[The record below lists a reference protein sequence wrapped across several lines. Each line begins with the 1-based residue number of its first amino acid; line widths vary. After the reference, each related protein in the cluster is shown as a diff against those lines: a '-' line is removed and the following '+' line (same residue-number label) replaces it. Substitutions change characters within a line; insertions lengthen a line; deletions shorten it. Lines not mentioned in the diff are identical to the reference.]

1 VLWWIVFLSFVISNR
16 WWKTIRRSTKPHE
29 AARTGASV
37 NSDAMKLLANSKWI
51 NKPTPAA
58 RAGILAVFLV
68 SLFIALAGGWKTQGQ
83 VAGADEVRLRER
95 RGKQI
100 YLQGTSQ
107 SGKEILAYLGES
119 SLEVP
124 GSAMPCANCHGLNG
138 EGKPEGGVDPSNLTW
153 ESLTKPYGL
162 KHADGRRHPPYTER
176 GLELAITRGT
186 DPAGN
191 RLLNVMP
198 RYQMTNGDLADLIV
212 YMKRLGKDLDP
223 GVSDSKIV
231 IATVIPT
238 KGALAEMG
246 QAVKAVTSAYFEELN
261 SQGGIYNRR
270 FEFKLIE
277 SGETPAATRAN
288 VEAFLTDNQTFAML
302 AAFIAGAEKELVPL
316 LAEKEVPLIGPLT
329 LYPLTGFPL
338 NRQVFYL
345 LSGADVQF
353 RALVNFAAKKPE
365 LKNSGVAVVYP
376 RNDINANLL
385 EAIRDQSKKDGWGA
399 LQSYDYEAG
408 QFDTAIVPRLSQANR
423 TVVFFLGNAAE
434 AISFMKEAE
443 KVGWFPFIFLPGA
456 NASGAIFEAPAGF
469 DGKLFLSFPTS
480 PADQTAEGLNEFRV
494 LWAKYNLT
502 PKHMAAQMSAYSAAK
517 ILAEA
522 LKKVGKDLS
531 REKLI
536 QVLEGFYEYR
546 TGLTPAI
553 SYGPNRRIGAM
564 GAYVITVDLKTKQF
578 QPAGGWVEIK

>member
-1 VLWWIVFLSFVISNR
+1 MKRVAESWWIN
-16 WWKTIRRSTKPHE
+16 TPT
-29 AARTGASV
+29 RTALGA
-37 NSDAMKLLANSKWI
+37 
-51 NKPTPAA
+51 
-58 RAGILAVFLV
+58 ILGMFLV
-68 SLFIALAGGWKTQGQ
+68 SVFIALVVGREAQGQ
-83 VAGADEVRLRER
+83 VAAADDVKLRER

-100 YLQGTSQ
+100 YMQGTSQ

-191 RLLNVMP
+191 KLLNVMP

-212 YMKRLGKDLDP
+212 YLKRLGKDLDP
-223 GVSDSKIV
+223 GVSESKIV

-246 QAVKAVTSAYFEELN
+246 QAVKAVTSAFFDELN

-270 FEFKLIE
+270 FELKFVE
-277 SGETPAATRAN
+277 NGETPAATRAN
-288 VEAFLTDNQTFAML
+288 LESFLTDNQIFAMS

-316 LAEKEVPLIGPLT
+316 MAQKEVPLIGPLT
-329 LYPLTGFPL
+329 LYPQTGFPL

-345 LSGADVQF
+345 LSGADGQF
-353 RALVNFAAKKPE
+353 RALVDFAARKPE
-365 LKNSGVAVVYP
+365 LKNPGVAVVYP

-399 LQSYDYEAG
+399 LQTYDYAAG
-408 QFDTAIVPRLSQANR
+408 EFDTAIVPKLNQANR
-423 TVVFFLGNAAE
+423 TLVFFLGNGPE

-443 KVGWFPFIFLPGA
+443 KVSWFPSIFLPSA
-456 NASGAIFEAPAGF
+456 NAGAAIFEAPAGF

-480 PADQTAEGLNEFRV
+480 PADQTAEGLNEFRL
-494 LWAKYNLT
+494 LWAKYKLT

-517 ILAEA
+517 VLAEA

-553 SYGPNRRIGAM
+553 SYGPNRRVGAM

-578 QPAGGWVEIK
+578 LPAGGWVEIN

>member
-1 VLWWIVFLSFVISNR
+1 
-16 WWKTIRRSTKPHE
+16 
-29 AARTGASV
+29 
-37 NSDAMKLLANSKWI
+37 MKQANSKSSDRR
-51 NKPTPAA
+51 PTRAA
-58 RAGILAVFLV
+58 CPGALVFLAVLVFL
-68 SLFIALAGGWKTQGQ
+68 LAVGWKAQGQ
-83 VAGADEVRLRER
+83 VSAPDEGKLSQR

-100 YLQGTSQ
+100 YVQGTSQ

-138 EGKPEGGVDPSNLTW
+138 QGKPEGGIDPSKLTW

-162 KHADGRRHPPYTER
+162 IHADGRKHPAYTER

-191 RLLNVMP
+191 KLLNVMP
-198 RYQMTNGDLADLIV
+198 RYQMTRGDMADLIAYLKLV
-212 YMKRLGKDLDP
+212 GKDLDP
-223 GVSDSKIV
+223 GVYENKIV
-231 IATVIPT
+231 IGTAIPT

-246 QAVKAVTSAYFEELN
+246 QAVKAITSAFFDELN
-261 SQGGIYNRR
+261 QQGGIYDRR
-270 FEFKLIE
+270 FELRFIE
-277 SGETPAATRAN
+277 TGETPAATRAN
-288 VEAFLTDNQTFAML
+288 LEQLITQEQPFAMT

-316 LAEKEVPLIGPLT
+316 LAQREVPLIGPLT
-329 LYPLTGFPL
+329 LYPQTGFPL

-345 LSGADVQF
+345 LSGADGQF
-353 RALVNFAAKKPE
+353 RALVDFAARRPE
-365 LKNSGVAVVYP
+365 LRNPGVAVVYP
-376 RNDINANLL
+376 RNEINQSLL
-385 EAIRDQSKKDGWGA
+385 EAIRGQSKKQGWID
-399 LQSYDYEAG
+399 LKSYDYATGE
-408 QFDTAIVPRLSQANR
+408 FDVSAVPTLKQANR
-423 TVVFFLGNAAE
+423 TVVFFLGNSGE
-434 AISFMKEAE
+434 AISFMREAE
-443 KVGWFPFIFLPGA
+443 KVSWFPSIFLPSA
-456 NASGAIFEAPAGF
+456 NAGAAILEAPAGF

-502 PKHMAAQMSAYSAAK
+502 PKHMAAQISAYSAAK

-522 LKKVGKDLS
+522 LKKAGKDLS

-553 SYGPNRRIGAM
+553 SYGPNRRVGAM
-564 GAYVITVDLKTKQF
+564 GAYVTTVDLKTKQF
-578 QPAGGWVEIK
+578 LPASAWIEIK